1 MRMYIA
7 RDQCFKEIRKS
18 YGQDYVNVLRSI
30 TPLWMLPVM
39 FILTIIGGLIGAYL
53 GKKMF
58 NKHFKKAGL
67 V

>member
-1 MRMYIA
+1 
-7 RDQCFKEIRKS
+7 
-18 YGQDYVNVLRSI
+18 
-30 TPLWMLPVM
+30 MLPVM